1 MTAAVVFGLGMGGIV
16 PLWGALIG
24 AAFGRFAFGR
34 VMGLMSPCMLPIQ
47 MLGVPFAGYVFDRTG
62 SYEPAFRIFI
72 ALYGVAIGVLVFLR
86 LPTQEPGHGE
96 F

>member
-1 MTAAVVFGLGMGGIV
+1 MGGVI

-47 MLGVPFAGYVFDRTG
+47 MLGVPFAGYVFDRWG
-62 SYEPAFRIFI
+62 SYDLAFEIFI
-72 ALYGVAIGVLVFLR
+72 VLYLIAIGALVWLR
-86 LPTQEPGHGE
+86 LPAEEPGVV
-96 F
+96 